1 MRNFNLLLNSIR
13 LVPHIL
19 AFKYHKNN
27 PIIRYDTERWMQ
39 VLKINSNIQMGF
51 IELMSTLP
59 EYRNLF
65 YKRMGGH
72 FYLINWLCPKM
83 DSLSIYTDKMG
94 PGLVI
99 RHGTSTLI
107 GAKSIGKNCTI
118 YQQVSIAYI
127 DDKSPII
134 GDNVIIYCGAILIG
148 DIKIGNNS
156 VIGAGAV
163 VIKDVPEN
171 SVVVG
176 VPGHVIHE
184 NRDAI

>member
-1 MRNFNLLLNSIR
+1 
-13 LVPHIL
+13 
-19 AFKYHKNN
+19 
-27 PIIRYDTERWMQ
+27 
-39 VLKINSNIQMGF
+39 
-51 IELMSTLP
+51 
-59 EYRNLF
+59 
-65 YKRMGGH
+65 
-72 FYLINWLCPKM
+72 
-83 DSLSIYTDKMG
+83 MG